1 MIASGN
7 HTLKM
12 RSGVEGS
19 LTQLL
24 LKSIERIRFFD
35 FAALRATSLRIT
47 CGRKINCNL
56 TFFIGKGRTF
66 YALVTDAYEA
76 FEHFGFF
83 KFLAS
88 SEWNYTEGSEQYGA
102 LPFITG
108 TLMTTLLALIFCIP
122 FSLPVALFVGE
133 YFKGT
138 KMAAVLSTVTDL
150 LAGIPSIIYGL
161 WGFYT
166 LRPIIMAL
174 NISPQGSGVLTASL
188 VLAIMIIPY
197 AASLSAEFIKM
208 VPNDLKE
215 GAYSLG
221 ATRAEVIR
229 KVVFPVA
236 GSGIFSSYI
245 LAIGRALGETMTVT
259 MLIGNTNNIPES
271 ITSTGNSMA
280 SIIANQFGE
289 ADDLRLSSLI
299 AIGLIL
305 FLITAIINMVG
316 KIMIKRA
323 RIV

>member
-1 MIASGN
+1 MNDKIY
-7 HTLKM
+7 K
-12 RSGVEGS
+12 V
-19 LTQLL
+19 LL
-24 LKSIERIRFFD
+24 
-35 FAALRATSLRIT
+35 FAASLIMPIV
-47 CGRKINCNL
+47 CG
-56 TFFIGKGRTF
+56 GVV

-83 KFLAS
+83 KFLTS
-88 SEWNYTEGSEQYGA
+88 SEWSYTDGAEEYGA

-138 KMAAVLSTVTDL
+138 RMAAILSTVTDL

-166 LRPIIMAL
+166 LRPLIMIL
-174 NISPQGSGVLTASL
+174 NISPQGSGILTASI
-188 VLAIMIIPY
+188 VLAIMIVPY

-236 GSGIFSSYI
+236 GSGVFSSYI

-259 MLIGNTNNIPES
+259 MLIGNTNNIPDS

-289 ADDLRLSSLI
+289 ASDLRFSSLI
-299 AIGLIL
+299 AIGLVL
-305 FLITAIINMVG
+305 FLITAFINMIG
-316 KIMIKRA
+316 KMMIKRA
-323 RIV
+323 RIS

>member
-1 MIASGN
+1 MN
-7 HTLKM
+7 DKLYK
-12 RSGVEGS
+12 V
-19 LTQLL
+19 LL
-24 LKSIERIRFFD
+24 FVT
-35 FAALRATSLRIT
+35 ALLMPLV
-47 CGRKINCNL
+47 CGGIV
-56 TFFIGKGRTF
+56 

-83 KFLAS
+83 HFITS
-88 SEWNYTEGSEQYGA
+88 QEWSYTDGNEQYGA

-108 TLMTTLLALIFCIP
+108 TLMTTLLAFIFCIP

-138 KMAAVLSTVTDL
+138 KVAAVLSTVTDL

-166 LRPIIMAL
+166 LRPLIMAL
-174 NISPQGSGVLTASL
+174 NISTQGSGILTASL
-188 VLAIMIIPY
+188 VLAIMIVPY

-221 ATRAEVIR
+221 ATRSEVIR
-229 KVVFPVA
+229 KIVFPVA

-259 MLIGNTNNIPES
+259 MLIGNTNNIPDS

-289 ADDLRLSSLI
+289 ASDLRFSSLI
-299 AIGLIL
+299 AIGLVL
-305 FLITAIINMVG
+305 FLITAIINMIG
-316 KIMIKRA
+316 KMMIKRA
-323 RIV
+323 RIS

>member
-1 MIASGN
+1 MPVVCG
-7 HTLKM
+7 
-12 RSGVEGS
+12 GVV
-19 LTQLL
+19 
-24 LKSIERIRFFD
+24 
-35 FAALRATSLRIT
+35 
-47 CGRKINCNL
+47 
-56 TFFIGKGRTF
+56 

-83 KFLAS
+83 KFLTS
-88 SEWNYTEGSEQYGA
+88 SEWSYTEGAEQYGA

-138 KMAAVLSTVTDL
+138 RIAAILSTVTDL

-166 LRPIIMAL
+166 LRPLIMVL
-174 NISPQGSGVLTASL
+174 NISPQGSGVLSASL
-188 VLAIMIIPY
+188 VLAIMIVPY

-229 KVVFPVA
+229 RVVFPVA

-259 MLIGNTNNIPES
+259 MLIGNTNNIPDS

-305 FLITAIINMVG
+305 FLITAFINLIG
-316 KIMIKRA
+316 KMMIKRA
-323 RIV
+323 RIA

>member
-1 MIASGN
+1 MSDKLYKVLLFVA
-7 HTLKM
+7 TLIM
-12 RSGVEGS
+12 PIVCGGVV
-19 LTQLL
+19 
-24 LKSIERIRFFD
+24 
-35 FAALRATSLRIT
+35 
-47 CGRKINCNL
+47 
-56 TFFIGKGRTF
+56 

-76 FEHFGFF
+76 FEHFGFI
-83 KFLAS
+83 KFLTS
-88 SEWNYTEGSEQYGA
+88 TQWSYTENAEQYGA

-108 TLMTTLLALIFCIP
+108 TLMTTFLALLFCIP

-138 KMAAVLSTVTDL
+138 KVAALLSTVTDL

-161 WGFYT
+161 WGVYT
-166 LRPIIMAL
+166 LRPLIMTF
-174 NISPQGSGVLTASL
+174 NISPQGSGILTASL
-188 VLAIMIIPY
+188 VLAIMIVPY

-208 VPNDLKE
+208 VPNELKE

-221 ATRAEVIR
+221 ATRADVIR

-236 GSGIFSSYI
+236 GSGIFSSFV
-245 LAIGRALGETMTVT
+245 LAVGRALGETMTVT
-259 MLIGNTNNIPES
+259 MLIGNTNDIPNS

-289 ADDLRLSSLI
+289 ASDLRLSSLI

-305 FLITAIINMVG
+305 FLITAVINMAG

-323 RIV
+323 RIS

>member
-1 MIASGN
+1 MN
-7 HTLKM
+7 DKLYK
-12 RSGVEGS
+12 V
-19 LTQLL
+19 LL
-24 LKSIERIRFFD
+24 FV
-35 FAALRATSLRIT
+35 AALVMPLV
-47 CGRKINCNL
+47 CGGVI
-56 TFFIGKGRTF
+56 
-66 YALVTDAYEA
+66 YALVTDAYDA

-83 KFLAS
+83 KFLTTK
-88 SEWNYTEGSEQYGA
+88 EWSYTEGAEQYGA

-108 TLMTTLLALIFCIP
+108 TLMTTLLALILCIP
-122 FSLPVALFVGE
+122 FSLSVALFVGE

-138 KMAAVLSTVTDL
+138 KIASVLSTVTDL

-174 NISPQGSGVLTASL
+174 DISPQGSGILTASL
-188 VLAIMIIPY
+188 VLAIMIVPY

-259 MLIGNTNNIPES
+259 MLIGNTNNIPDS

-289 ADDLRLSSLI
+289 ASDLRFSSLI
-299 AIGLIL
+299 AIGLVL

-316 KIMIKRA
+316 KMMIKRA
-323 RIV
+323 RIS

>member
-1 MIASGN
+1 MNDKLFRGFLFI
-7 HTLKM
+7 
-12 RSGVEGS
+12 
-19 LTQLL
+19 
-24 LKSIERIRFFD
+24 
-35 FAALRATSLRIT
+35 AALVVPVV
-47 CGRKINCNL
+47 CG
-56 TFFIGKGRTF
+56 GVV
-66 YALVTDAYEA
+66 YALVTDAYDA

-83 KFLAS
+83 RFLTS
-88 SEWNYTEGSEQYGA
+88 SEWNYTEGAEQYGA
-102 LPFITG
+102 LPFITS
-108 TLMTTLLALIFCIP
+108 TLLTTLLAHIFCIP
-122 FSLPVALFVGE
+122 FSLPVALVVGE

-138 KMAAVLSTVTDL
+138 KVAALLSTVTDL

-166 LRPIIMAL
+166 LRPVIMAL
-174 NISPQGSGVLTASL
+174 NISPQGSGILTASL

-215 GAYSLG
+215 GAYSFG
-221 ATRAEVIR
+221 ATRAEVVR

-236 GSGIFSSYI
+236 GSGIFSSYV

-259 MLIGNTNNIPES
+259 MLIGNTNDIPQS

-305 FLITAIINMVG
+305 FLITAAINMAG

-323 RIV
+323 RI

>member
-1 MIASGN
+1 MNDRLYKI
-7 HTLKM
+7 
-12 RSGVEGS
+12 
-19 LTQLL
+19 LL
-24 LKSIERIRFFD
+24 
-35 FAALRATSLRIT
+35 FAAALIMPIV
-47 CGRKINCNL
+47 CG
-56 TFFIGKGRTF
+56 GVV

-83 KFLAS
+83 KFLTS
-88 SEWNYTEGSEQYGA
+88 SEWSYTEGSEQYGA
-102 LPFITG
+102 LPFVTG

-122 FSLPVALFVGE
+122 FSLPVAMFVGE
-133 YFKGT
+133 YFKGSGIAT
-138 KMAAVLSTVTDL
+138 LLSAVVDL

-166 LRPIIMAL
+166 LRPLVMAL
-174 NISPQGSGVLTASL
+174 HISPQGSGILTASL

-208 VPNDLKE
+208 VPNELKE

-236 GSGIFSSYI
+236 GSGIFSSYV

-259 MLIGNTNNIPES
+259 MLIGNTNNIPDS

-305 FLITAIINMVG
+305 FLITAFINLIG

-323 RIV
+323 RIA

>member
-1 MIASGN
+1 MNDRLFKI
-7 HTLKM
+7 
-12 RSGVEGS
+12 
-19 LTQLL
+19 LL
-24 LKSIERIRFFD
+24 
-35 FAALRATSLRIT
+35 FAAALVMPIV
-47 CGRKINCNL
+47 CG
-56 TFFIGKGRTF
+56 GVV
-66 YALVTDAYEA
+66 YALVTDAHEA

-83 KFLAS
+83 KFLTS
-88 SEWNYTEGSEQYGA
+88 SEWSYTEGSEQYGA

-108 TLMTTLLALIFCIP
+108 TLMTTMLALIFCIP

-138 KMAAVLSTVTDL
+138 RIAAILSTVTDL

-166 LRPIIMAL
+166 LRPLIMAL

-188 VLAIMIIPY
+188 VLAIMIVPY
-197 AASLSAEFIKM
+197 ASSLSAEFIKM

-259 MLIGNTNNIPES
+259 MLIGNTNNIPDS

-289 ADDLRLSSLI
+289 ADELRLSSLI

-305 FLITAIINMVG
+305 FLITAFINLIG

-323 RIV
+323 RLA

>member
-1 MIASGN
+1 MSDK
-7 HTLKM
+7 LYK
-12 RSGVEGS
+12 V
-19 LTQLL
+19 LL
-24 LKSIERIRFFD
+24 FV
-35 FAALRATSLRIT
+35 AALVMPTV
-47 CGRKINCNL
+47 CGGVI
-56 TFFIGKGRTF
+56 
-66 YALVTDAYEA
+66 YALVTDANEA

-83 KFLAS
+83 RFLTS
-88 SEWNYTEGSEQYGA
+88 SEWSYTEGAEVYGA

-108 TLMTTLLALIFCIP
+108 TLMTTLLALLFCIP

-138 KMAAVLSTVTDL
+138 RVAAVLSTVTDL

-166 LRPIIMAL
+166 LRPIIMAM

-188 VLAIMIIPY
+188 VLAIMIVPY

-208 VPNDLKE
+208 VPNELKE

-221 ATRAEVIR
+221 ATRAEVIG

-236 GSGIFSSYI
+236 GSGIFSAYI

-259 MLIGNTNNIPES
+259 MLIGNTNNIPDS

-299 AIGLIL
+299 AIGLLL
-305 FLITAIINMVG
+305 FLITAVINMIG
-316 KIMIKRA
+316 KILIKRA
-323 RIV
+323 RIS

>member
-1 MIASGN
+1 MNDKLYKI
-7 HTLKM
+7 
-12 RSGVEGS
+12 
-19 LTQLL
+19 LL
-24 LKSIERIRFFD
+24 FV
-35 FAALRATSLRIT
+35 AALVMPLV
-47 CGRKINCNL
+47 CG
-56 TFFIGKGRTF
+56 GVV
-66 YALVTDAYEA
+66 YALVTDAYDA

-83 KFLAS
+83 KFLTS
-88 SEWNYTEGSEQYGA
+88 KEWSYTEGAEQYGA

-122 FSLPVALFVGE
+122 FSLPVSLFVGE

-138 KMAAVLSTVTDL
+138 KVASVLSTVMDL

-166 LRPIIMAL
+166 LRPLIMVL
-174 NISPQGSGVLTASL
+174 NISPQGSGVLSASL
-188 VLAIMIIPY
+188 VLAIMIVPY

-229 KVVFPVA
+229 KIVFPVA

-259 MLIGNTNNIPES
+259 MLIGNTNNIPDS

-289 ADDLRLSSLI
+289 ASDLRFSSLI
-299 AIGLIL
+299 AIGLVL
-305 FLITAIINMVG
+305 FLITAIINMIG
-316 KIMIKRA
+316 KMMIKRA
-323 RIV
+323 RIS

>member
-1 MIASGN
+1 MNDKLYRGFLFI
-7 HTLKM
+7 
-12 RSGVEGS
+12 
-19 LTQLL
+19 
-24 LKSIERIRFFD
+24 
-35 FAALRATSLRIT
+35 AALVVPVV
-47 CGRKINCNL
+47 CG
-56 TFFIGKGRTF
+56 GVV

-76 FEHFGFF
+76 FEYFGFF
-83 KFLAS
+83 RFLTS
-88 SEWNYTEGSEQYGA
+88 SEWSYTDGAEQYGA

-108 TLMTTLLALIFCIP
+108 TLMTTLLALAFCIP

-133 YFKGT
+133 YFRDT
-138 KMAAVLSTVTDL
+138 QVAAVLGTVTDL

-166 LRPIIMAL
+166 LRPVIMAL
-174 NISPQGSGVLTASL
+174 DISEQGSGILTASL

-197 AASLSAEFIKM
+197 ASSLSAEFIKM

-221 ATRAEVIR
+221 ATHAEVVR

-236 GSGIFSSYI
+236 GSGIFSSYV

-280 SIIANQFGE
+280 SVIANQFGE
-289 ADDLRLSSLI
+289 ASDLRLSSLI
-299 AIGLIL
+299 AIGLVL
-305 FLITAIINMVG
+305 FLITALINMVG
-316 KIMIKRA
+316 KVMIKRA
-323 RIV
+323 RIS

>member
-1 MIASGN
+1 MNDKLYRGFLFI
-7 HTLKM
+7 
-12 RSGVEGS
+12 
-19 LTQLL
+19 
-24 LKSIERIRFFD
+24 
-35 FAALRATSLRIT
+35 AALVVPVV
-47 CGRKINCNL
+47 CG
-56 TFFIGKGRTF
+56 GVV
-66 YALVTDAYEA
+66 YALVTDAYDA

-83 KFLAS
+83 RFLTS
-88 SEWNYTEGSEQYGA
+88 SEWNYTEGAEQYGA

-108 TLMTTLLALIFCIP
+108 TLLTTLLALIFCIP

-138 KMAAVLSTVTDL
+138 KVAALLSTVTDL

-166 LRPIIMAL
+166 LRPVIMAL
-174 NISPQGSGVLTASL
+174 DISPQGSGILTASL

-221 ATRAEVIR
+221 ATRAEVVR

-236 GSGIFSSYI
+236 GSGIFSSYV

-280 SIIANQFGE
+280 SVIANQFGE
-289 ADDLRLSSLI
+289 ASDLRLSSLI
-299 AIGLIL
+299 AIGLVL
-305 FLITAIINMVG
+305 FLITALINMVG

-323 RIV
+323 RIS

>member
-1 MIASGN
+1 MNDKIY
-7 HTLKM
+7 KI
-12 RSGVEGS
+12 
-19 LTQLL
+19 LL
-24 LKSIERIRFFD
+24 
-35 FAALRATSLRIT
+35 FAAALIMPIV
-47 CGRKINCNL
+47 CG
-56 TFFIGKGRTF
+56 GVV

-83 KFLAS
+83 KFLTS
-88 SEWNYTEGSEQYGA
+88 SEWSYTDGAEQYGA

-108 TLMTTLLALIFCIP
+108 TLMTTLLALVFCIP

-138 KMAAVLSTVTDL
+138 RMAAILSTVTDL

-166 LRPIIMAL
+166 LRPLIMAL
-174 NISPQGSGVLTASL
+174 NISPQGSGILTASL
-188 VLAIMIIPY
+188 VLAIMIVPY

-236 GSGIFSSYI
+236 GSGVFSSYI

-259 MLIGNTNNIPES
+259 MLIGNTNNIPDS

-289 ADDLRLSSLI
+289 ASDLRFSSLI
-299 AIGLIL
+299 AIGLVL
-305 FLITAIINMVG
+305 FFITAFINMIG
-316 KIMIKRA
+316 KMMIKRA
-323 RIV
+323 RIS

>member
-1 MIASGN
+1 MNDKIYRVI
-7 HTLKM
+7 LF
-12 RSGVEGS
+12 
-19 LTQLL
+19 
-24 LKSIERIRFFD
+24 I
-35 FAALRATSLRIT
+35 AALIVPVV
-47 CGRKINCNL
+47 CG
-56 TFFIGKGRTF
+56 GVV
-66 YALVTDAYEA
+66 YALVTDAYDA

-83 KFLAS
+83 KFLTS
-88 SEWNYTEGSEQYGA
+88 SDWSYTEGAEQYGA

-108 TLMTTLLALIFCIP
+108 TLMTTLLALVFCIP

-138 KMAAVLSTVTDL
+138 RVAVVLSTVTDL

-197 AASLSAEFIKM
+197 ASSLSAEFIKM

-236 GSGIFSSYI
+236 GSGIFSSYV

-259 MLIGNTNNIPES
+259 MLIGNTNNIPDS

-289 ADDLRLSSLI
+289 ADGLRLSSLI
-299 AIGLIL
+299 AIGLVL
-305 FLITAIINMVG
+305 FLITAAINMVG

-323 RIV
+323 RIS

>member
-1 MIASGN
+1 MNDKIYRVI
-7 HTLKM
+7 LF
-12 RSGVEGS
+12 
-19 LTQLL
+19 
-24 LKSIERIRFFD
+24 I
-35 FAALRATSLRIT
+35 AALIVPVV
-47 CGRKINCNL
+47 CG
-56 TFFIGKGRTF
+56 GVV

-83 KFLAS
+83 KFLTS
-88 SEWNYTEGSEQYGA
+88 SEWSYTDGAEQYGA

-138 KMAAVLSTVTDL
+138 NIAAVLSTVTDL

-174 NISPQGSGVLTASL
+174 NISPQGSGILTASL

-229 KVVFPVA
+229 RVVFPVA
-236 GSGIFSSYI
+236 GSGIFSSYV

-259 MLIGNTNNIPES
+259 MLIGNTNNIPDS

-289 ADDLRLSSLI
+289 ADGLRLSSLI
-299 AIGLIL
+299 AIGLVL
-305 FLITAIINMVG
+305 FLITAAINMVG